1 MPGFILIHLELEES
15 ELSNI
20 YLDYNATS
28 PVRPEVLE
36 AMLPYYQEH
45 FGNPSSVHWAGRQV
59 AGAVEKAREQVAQL
73 INASPAEIV
82 FVSCGSE
89 GDNMAIKGTLDALK
103 GRGNHI
109 ITTAVE
115 HPAVLETCQF
125 LEKQGIDVTYLP
137 VDQDGM
143 LDLADL
149 EAAITDKTVLIS
161 VMWANNETGNI
172 YPIEEI
178 GRIAKKYNIR
188 FHTDAVQAVGKIP
201 VDVQKANID
210 LLVLSGHKVGA
221 AKGVGAI
228 FVRRGTRMTA
238 LIHGGHQERNRR
250 AGTQNVAGIVG
261 LGKACELAALE
272 LDDYYQRVR
281 RLRDRLEDGIFNQVP
296 DIKLNGT
303 PDRDKRLPNTMNVSF
318 AYIEGESLLLNL
330 DMYQIAAS
338 SGSACTSGSL
348 EPSHVMGAMCVEV
361 TLAHSS
367 TRFSLGPETTDQDID
382 KVLDVLP
389 ATVQRLRDMS
399 PLYNCGRT
407 AVGCETCET
416 IRRI

>member
-1 MPGFILIHLELEES
+1 M
-15 ELSNI
+15 NRI

-36 AMLPYYQEH
+36 VMLPFYKEQ

-59 AGAVEKAREQVAQL
+59 SGALEKAREQMAAL

-82 FVSCGSE
+82 FVSCGTE
-89 GDNMAIKGTLDALK
+89 GDNMAIKGTLAALK
-103 GRGNHI
+103 EKGNHV
-109 ITTAVE
+109 ITTAIE
-115 HPAVLETCQF
+115 HPAVLETCES
-125 LEKQGIDVTYLP
+125 LAKDGYEVTFLP
-137 VDQDGM
+137 VDKDGQ
-143 LDLADL
+143 LNLTDL
-149 EAAITDKTVLIS
+149 EKAITDKTVLIS

-178 GRIAKKYNIR
+178 GRIARKYNVR
-188 FHTDAVQAVGKIP
+188 FHTDAVQAVGKVP
-201 VDVQKANID
+201 VDVQKTNVD
-210 LLVLSGHKVGA
+210 LLVISGHKIGA
-221 AKGVGAI
+221 PKGIGAI
-228 FVRRGTRMTA
+228 YIRRGTRMATF
-238 LIHGGHQERNRR
+238 LHGGHQERNRR

-261 LGKACELAALE
+261 LGKACEIAVAE
-272 LDDYYQRVR
+272 LDDYYKRVR
-281 RLRDRLEDGIFNQVP
+281 LLRDRLEDGIFKQVP

-303 PDRDKRLPNTMNVSF
+303 PDRDQRLPNTLNVSF

-330 DMYQIAAS
+330 DMFGIAAS

-367 TRFSLGPETTDQDID
+367 TRFSLGPETTAEEID
-382 KVLDVLP
+382 KVLEVLP

-407 AVGCETCET
+407 AEGCETCET
-416 IRRI
+416 VRRI

>member
-1 MPGFILIHLELEES
+1 M
-15 ELSNI
+15 NQI

-36 AMLPYYQEH
+36 VMLPFYKEQ

-59 AGAVEKAREQVAQL
+59 SGALEKAREQVASL

-89 GDNMAIKGTLDALK
+89 GDNMAIKGSLDPLK
-103 GRGNHI
+103 EKGNHI

-115 HPAVLETCQF
+115 HPAVLETCEA
-125 LEKQGIDVTYLP
+125 LEKDGYEVTYLP
-137 VDQDGM
+137 VSKDGQ

-149 EAAITDKTVLIS
+149 EKAITDKTILIS
-161 VMWANNETGNI
+161 IMWANNETGNL
-172 YPIEEI
+172 YPIKEI
-178 GRIAKKYNIR
+178 GKIAKKYNIR
-188 FHTDAVQAVGKIP
+188 FHTDAVQAVGKVP
-201 VDVQKANID
+201 VDVQKANLD
-210 LLVLSGHKVGA
+210 LLVISGHKIGA
-221 AKGVGAI
+221 PKGVGAI
-228 FVRRGTRMTA
+228 YIRRGTRMKNFM
-238 LIHGGHQERNRR
+238 HGGHQERNRR

-261 LGKACELAALE
+261 LGKACEMAADE
-272 LDDYYQRVR
+272 LDDYYKRVR
-281 RLRDRLEDGIFNQVP
+281 ALRDRLEDGVLSQVL

-303 PDRDKRLPNTMNVSF
+303 PDRDDRLPNTLNVSF

-330 DMYQIAAS
+330 DMFGIAAS

-367 TRFSLGPETTDQDID
+367 TRFSLGPETTEEEID
-382 KVLDVLP
+382 KVLEVLP

-399 PLYNCGRT
+399 PLYNCGKT
-407 AVGCETCET
+407 AEGCETCET
-416 IRRI
+416 VRRI

>member
-1 MPGFILIHLELEES
+1 MKQ
-15 ELSNI
+15 I

-36 AMLPYYQEH
+36 VMLPFYKEH
-45 FGNPSSVHWAGRQV
+45 FGNPSSVHWAGRAV
-59 AGAVEKAREQVAQL
+59 AGAIEKAREQVADL

-89 GDNMAIKGTLDALK
+89 GDNMAIKGTLTALK
-103 GRGNHI
+103 EKGNHV
-109 ITTAVE
+109 ITTTVE
-115 HPAVLETCQF
+115 HPAVLDTCKA
-125 LEKQGIDVTYLP
+125 LEKDGYDVTYLP
-137 VDQDGM
+137 VDNDGQ

-161 VMWANNETGNI
+161 VMWANNETGNL

-178 GRIAKKYNIR
+178 GKIAKKYNIR
-188 FHTDAVQAVGKIP
+188 FHTDAVQSVGKVP
-201 VDVQKANID
+201 VDVQKANLD
-210 LLVLSGHKVGA
+210 LLVISGHKIGA
-221 AKGVGAI
+221 PKGVGAI
-228 FVRRGTRMTA
+228 YVRRGTRMTP
-238 LIHGGHQERNRR
+238 LLHGGHQERNRR

-261 LGKACELAALE
+261 LGKACEIAGAE
-272 LDDYYQRVR
+272 REDYYERVR
-281 RLRDRLEDGIFNQVP
+281 VLRDRLEDGILSQVP

-303 PDRDKRLPNTMNVSF
+303 PDRDQRLPNTLNVSF

-330 DMYQIAAS
+330 DMFGIAAS

-367 TRFSLGPETTDQDID
+367 TRFSLGPETTVEDVD
-382 KVLDVLP
+382 KVLEVLP
-389 ATVQRLRDMS
+389 ATVQRIRDMS
-399 PLYNCGRT
+399 PLYNCGKT
-407 AVGCETCET
+407 TDECETCET

>member
-1 MPGFILIHLELEES
+1 V
-15 ELSNI
+15 NQI

-36 AMLPYYQEH
+36 AMLPFYKEQ

-59 AGAVEKAREQVAQL
+59 SGALEKAREQVAAL

-82 FVSCGSE
+82 FISCGSE
-89 GDNMAIKGTLDALK
+89 GDNMAIKGSLEPLK
-103 GRGNHI
+103 EKGNHI

-115 HPAVLETCQF
+115 HPAVLETCEA
-125 LEKQGIDVTYLP
+125 LEKDGYDVTFLP
-137 VDQDGM
+137 VDKNGT
-143 LDLADL
+143 LDLAVL
-149 EAAITDKTVLIS
+149 EKAITDQTILIS

-178 GRIAKKYNIR
+178 GKIAKKYNIR
-188 FHTDAVQAVGKIP
+188 FHTDAVQSVGKIP
-201 VDVQKANID
+201 VDVQKANVD
-210 LLVLSGHKVGA
+210 LLVISGHKIGA
-221 AKGVGAI
+221 PKGVGAI
-228 FVRRGTRMTA
+228 YVRRGTRMKTFM
-238 LIHGGHQERNRR
+238 HGGHQERNRR

-261 LGKACELAALE
+261 LGKACELAGAE
-272 LDDYYQRVR
+272 LDDYYARVR
-281 RLRDRLEDGIFNQVP
+281 ALRDRLEDGALSQIP

-303 PDRDKRLPNTMNVSF
+303 PDRDQRLPNTLNVSF

-330 DMYQIAAS
+330 DMFGIAAS

-367 TRFSLGPETTDQDID
+367 TRFSLGPETTEADIE

-389 ATVQRLRDMS
+389 STVQRLRDMS
-399 PLYNCGRT
+399 PLYNCGKT
-407 AVGCETCET
+407 ADGCQTCET
-416 IRRI
+416 VRRI

>member
-1 MPGFILIHLELEES
+1 MKP
-15 ELSNI
+15 I

-28 PVRPEVLE
+28 PVRPEVLD
-36 AMLPYYQEH
+36 AMLPFYREQ

-59 AGAVEKAREQVAQL
+59 SGAMEKAREQVAAL

-82 FVSCGSE
+82 FISCGSE
-89 GDNMAIKGTLDALK
+89 GDNMAIKGTLSALRDK
-103 GRGNHI
+103 GNHI

-115 HPAVLETCQF
+115 HPAVLETCKA
-125 LEKQGIDVTYLP
+125 LEKDGYEVTYLP
-137 VDQDGM
+137 VDQDGL
-143 LDLADL
+143 LDVADL
-149 EAAITDKTVLIS
+149 ERAITPKTVLIS
-161 VMWANNETGNI
+161 IMWANNETGNL
-172 YPIEEI
+172 YPIEAI
-178 GRIAKKYNIR
+178 GAIARKYNIR
-188 FHTDAVQAVGKIP
+188 FHTDAVQAIGKVP
-201 VDVQKANID
+201 VDVQKAKVD
-210 LLVLSGHKVGA
+210 LLVLSGHKLGA
-221 AKGVGAI
+221 PKGVAAI
-228 FVRRGTRMTA
+228 YVRRGTRMTP

-261 LGKACELAALE
+261 LGKACAMAGAELA
-272 LDDYYQRVR
+272 DYQRRVR
-281 RLRDRLEDGIFNQVP
+281 QLRDRLEDGILAQVP

-303 PDRDKRLPNTMNVSF
+303 PDRAQRLPNTLNVSF

-330 DMYQIAAS
+330 DMFGIAAS

-367 TRFSLGPETTDQDID
+367 TRFSLGPETTAAEID
-382 KVLDVLP
+382 RVLEVLP

-407 AVGCETCET
+407 ADGCETCET